1 MDNNYYNNS
10 NNSNNNNSNS
20 NYNNN
25 NSNNNSSNQYS
36 DSFYSYNNQ
45 QNHGNQNNTQND
57 STAFQAGGYGSTQ
70 SSIYGGQNNSH
81 GSGYGTTQNNS
92 QSTNYGSTQN
102 YNQSAGYESIRN
114 NSQNTGYGT
123 NPNNSQSAGYG
134 STRNNSQSYG
144 YGNQN
149 GSYGTYGSN
158 TGYQSNGANGTA
170 YGSNPK
176 PEKKKKERKPG
187 GFGKQLAKCAALALV
202 FGLVAGGV
210 MTGVNYA
217 SGKVLGTTNAGNVQ
231 ASLTTGDDSTV
242 QPTAISSSYVA
253 TDVSDIVDEVMP
265 SIVAITN
272 VSQTEYQSFWGQSK
286 TYESTSCGSGII
298 VSQDKEYLYVATNN
312 HVVEGANSLTVTF
325 ANDDTVS
332 AEIKGTD
339 PSTDLAVVKVA
350 LSSIKDDTMS
360 AIKVAT
366 LGSSDTLK
374 VGESCIAIGNA
385 LGYGQSVTTGVIS
398 ALNREVSV
406 SDSSSSTNYTAELIQ
421 TDAAINPG
429 NSGGALLNTAGEVIG
444 INSVKYSDTSVEGIG
459 YAIPM
464 DTAKPIIEELITK
477 EKVDE
482 SNSAYLGI
490 AGVDVTSDV
499 AKTYNMPTGVYV
511 AQVMEGAAAEQAGIQ
526 KGDIITKF
534 DGKDVTSMEELS
546 SNMQYYAA
554 GTTVDVVIERS
565 SNGQYEEQT
574 ISVTLGKKN

>member
-1 MDNNYYNNS
+1 MDNNYYN
-10 NNSNNNNSNS
+10 
-20 NYNNN
+20 NNN
-25 NSNNNSSNQYS
+25 NSNNNSNQSS
-36 DSFYSYNNQ
+36 DSFYSYNSQ
-45 QNHGNQNNTQND
+45 QNNENQNNAQNEAG
-57 STAFQAGGYGSTQ
+57 SQAGGYGSTQ
-70 SSIYGGQNNSH
+70 SSIYGSSQSNGQ
-81 GSGYGTTQNNS
+81 GSGYGSTQSNGQSSGYTNTQNMNYG
-92 QSTNYGSTQN
+92 YGSTQHS
-102 YNQSAGYESIRN
+102 Q
-114 NSQNTGYGT
+114 QNTGYGSTSQNMYGSQT
-123 NPNNSQSAGYG
+123 NSYGGNAGYQ
-134 STRNNSQSYG
+134 NHSY
-144 YGNQN
+144 
-149 GSYGTYGSN
+149 
-158 TGYQSNGANGTA
+158 GANGSA
-170 YGSNPK
+170 YGNNPK

-217 SGKVLGTTNAGNVQ
+217 SGKILGTSNSSNVQ

-242 QPTAISSSYVA
+242 KPTAVSSSYVA

-298 VSQDKEYLYVATNN
+298 VSQDNDYLYVATNN

-366 LGSSDTLK
+366 LGSTDALK

-406 SDSSSSTNYTAELIQ
+406 SDSSSNTNYTAELIQ

-482 SNSAYLGI
+482 SDSAYLGI

-511 AQVMEGAAAEQAGIQ
+511 AQVTEGSAAEKAGIQ

-546 SNMQYYAA
+546 YNMQYYAA
-554 GTTVDVVIERS
+554 GTTVDVVIARS

>member
-114 NSQNTGYGT
+114 NSQSTGYGT

-464 DTAKPIIEELITK
+464 DTAKPIIEELITN

-490 AGVDVTSDV
+490 VGVDVTSDV

-534 DGKDVTSMEELS
+534 DGKDVTSMEKLS
-546 SNMQYYAA
+546 YNMQYYAA